1 MASLV
6 LGCASL
12 SASAV
17 FNSNQPYTVQ
27 IDYAQSIS
35 DSLQGGGYNWV
46 DKQVND
52 ADFPDST
59 TGTASLTAVLVPY
72 DTSMSIDA
80 FTKAQADAGYRPAT
94 LKELLAF
101 GKANPDLQ
109 KDAPIIALGT
119 TAQIPET
126 LFRSGM
132 ATNAASMSA
141 GAVRVEE
148 QLYPYLGKEM
158 FGRTVNL
165 AWPGDFESYTNY
177 YALMIKK

>member
-1 MASLV
+1 
-6 LGCASL
+6 
-12 SASAV
+12 
-17 FNSNQPYTVQ
+17 
-27 IDYAQSIS
+27 
-35 DSLQGGGYNWV
+35 
-46 DKQVND
+46 
-52 ADFPDST
+52 
-59 TGTASLTAVLVPY
+59 
-72 DTSMSIDA
+72 
-80 FTKAQADAGYRPAT
+80 AGYRPAT